1 MPFVGR
7 LHIPAFI
14 FVRKRE
20 GFSDSEIEQVS
31 MANTVFIPKGNWA
44 SVGETKWECLG
55 GEPVIYNRKG
65 QKIVFCKPKPYG
77 EQGGG
82 SA

>member
-1 MPFVGR
+1 
-7 LHIPAFI
+7 
-14 FVRKRE
+14 
-20 GFSDSEIEQVS
+20 